1 MQQSAKT
8 IRAILTRYCDPSYR
22 EFQARLIP
30 TVSDERIIGVRIPQ
44 IRVLAKELAGT
55 RVATDFLEALPHDT
69 YDEDNL
75 HAALLE
81 SMRDFD
87 TALAAVERF
96 LPYLD
101 NWATCDGFCPKVLRR
116 DPDRLWDRI
125 AVWLTSSHVY
135 TVRFALV
142 RMTAWY
148 LDDGIFST
156 DLFDAALAVKN
167 DDYYVRMAI
176 AWLFSIALVKQYD
189 ATLPYLLEHRLP
201 VWIHNKA
208 IGKAIDSYRISPARK
223 QYLRGLRRRAESEE
237 NL

>member
-1 MQQSAKT
+1 MQKSENS
-8 IRAILTRYCDPSYR
+8 IRAMLTECRDASYR
-22 EFQARLIP
+22 EFQMRLIP
-30 TVSDERIIGVRIPQ
+30 TVSGERVIGVRIPQ
-44 IRVLAKELAGT
+44 IRALAKKLAGT
-55 RVATDFLEALPHDT
+55 QEAVDFLEALPHDT

-81 SMRDFD
+81 SIRDFD
-87 TALAAVERF
+87 TALVAVERF

-101 NWATCDGFCPKVLRR
+101 NWATCDGFCPKVLRK
-116 DPDRLWDRI
+116 DLVRLWDRM

-135 TVRFALV
+135 TIRFALV

-148 LDDGIFST
+148 LNDGIFST
-156 DLFDAALAVKN
+156 DLLDAALAVES

-176 AWLFSIALVKQYD
+176 AWLFSVALVKQYD

-201 VWIHNKA
+201 VWTHNKA
-208 IGKAIDSYRISPARK
+208 IGKAIDSYRISPERK

-237 NL
+237 NS

>member
-1 MQQSAKT
+1 MGNASTVKARLLADQ
-8 IRAILTRYCDPSYR
+8 DPAYR

-30 TVSDERIIGVRIPQ
+30 TVPRERVIGVRIPQ
-44 IRVLAKELAGT
+44 IRALAKELRGT
-55 RVATDFLEALPHDT
+55 SEASVFLAALPHES

-81 SMRDFD
+81 SIRDFD
-87 TALAAVERF
+87 TALAEVERF

-116 DPDRLWDRI
+116 DLPRLWERI
-125 AVWLTSSHVY
+125 GVWLTSSHVY

-148 LDDGIFST
+148 LDDGVFST
-156 DLFDAALAVKN
+156 DLLDAALSVKSN
-167 DDYYVRMAI
+167 DYYVRMAQ
-176 AWLFSIALVKQYD
+176 AWLFSVALVKQYD
-189 ATLPYLLEHRLP
+189 ATLPYLSEHRLA

-208 IGKAIDSYRISPARK
+208 ISKAIDSYRIPPERK
-223 QYLRGLRRRAESEE
+223 QSLKGLRRRAESED
-237 NL
+237 LL

>member
-1 MQQSAKT
+1 MENAGEVQA
-8 IRAILTRYCDPSYR
+8 RLWALGDPSYR
-22 EFQARLIP
+22 EFQIRLLP
-30 TVSDERIIGVRIPQ
+30 SALRERVIGVRVPQ
-44 IRVLAKELAGT
+44 IRALAKELRGSPAAEAFL
-55 RVATDFLEALPHDT
+55 ATLPHAT

-81 SMRDFD
+81 SIRDFD

-116 DPDRLWDRI
+116 DLPRLWERI
-125 AVWLTSSHVY
+125 EVWLTSSHVY

-148 LDDGIFST
+148 LDDGVFST
-156 DLFDAALAVKN
+156 DLLDAAAGVKSN
-167 DDYYVRMAI
+167 DYYVRMAQ
-176 AWLFSIALVKQYD
+176 AWLFSVALVKQYD
-189 ATLPYLLEHRLP
+189 ATLPYLSEHRLA

-208 IGKAIDSYRISPARK
+208 IAKAIDSYRIPPERK
-223 QYLRGLRRRAESEE
+223 QSLKGLRRRAESED
-237 NL
+237 LL

>member
-1 MQQSAKT
+1 MQEPSKSIHAK
-8 IRAILTRYCDPSYR
+8 LTAHCDPSYR
-22 EFQARLIP
+22 EFQLRLLP
-30 TVSDERIIGVRIPQ
+30 TLSAERMLGVRIPE
-44 IRVLAKELAGT
+44 IRALAKKLAGSPE
-55 RVATDFLEALPHDT
+55 AEAFLQELPHKT

-81 SMRDFD
+81 SIRDFE
-87 TALAAVERF
+87 TALAEVERF

-116 DPDRLWDRI
+116 DPERLWARI
-125 AVWLTSSHVY
+125 RVWLTSPHVY

-148 LDDGIFST
+148 LDDDLFST
-156 DLFDAALAVKN
+156 DLLDAALDVQN
-167 DDYYVRMAI
+167 DDYYVRMAV

-201 VWIHNKA
+201 LWIHNKA
-208 IGKAIDSYRISPARK
+208 IGKAIDSYRISPERK
-223 QYLRGLRRRAESEE
+223 QYLKSLRRRAESEDF
-237 NL
+237 L